1 MSNAACLIHY
11 DRIIPNPVSSHLIS
25 DIQKLPGKNEEIIL
39 SEDTLCRHDF
49 RAAMPH
55 VSPLNN
61 LLPLSYA
68 PENSW
73 KVPGNELLTGVLPYI
88 DGTLRVSH

>member
-1 MSNAACLIHY
+1 MPDSLRPKYTKASQFAL
-11 DRIIPNPVSSHLIS
+11 SE
-25 DIQKLPGKNEEIIL
+25 IQKLPGKNEEIIL
-39 SEDTLCRHDF
+39 SEYTLCKHDF

-68 PENSW
+68 AENSW
-73 KVPGNELLTGVLPYI
+73 KVSGNEFLTYVLPYI
-88 DGTLRVSH
+88 YGTLRVSH

>member
-1 MSNAACLIHY
+1 
-11 DRIIPNPVSSHLIS
+11 
-25 DIQKLPGKNEEIIL
+25 
-39 SEDTLCRHDF
+39 
-49 RAAMPH
+49 MPH